1 MFRNNI
7 KKGRQDPI
15 SVSPVQ
21 AELWEMQAD
30 ICQTL
35 ANPKRLQIINLL
47 KEQELSVGAMVKVM
61 GVAKANLSQHLSLMR
76 QKGILATRREGTTI
90 YYRLAIPYITEAC
103 AIMREVLLE
112 VLDVKGKFS
121 QSLSTANRTGV
132 EDQAEDLKIK

>member
-1 MFRNNI
+1 
-7 KKGRQDPI
+7 
-15 SVSPVQ
+15 
-21 AELWEMQAD
+21 MQAD

-35 ANPKRLQIINLL
+35 ANPKRLQVINLL

-90 YYRLAIPYITEAC
+90 YYRLAIPYITAAC

-112 VLDVKGKFS
+112 VLAVRGKFS
-121 QSLSTANRTGV
+121 KSFLEATTRTGV

>member
-1 MFRNNI
+1 MFRNNEN
-7 KKGRQDPI
+7 KGQQDPI
-15 SVSPVQ
+15 PSSPAQ

-35 ANPKRLQIINLL
+35 ANPKRLQVINLL

-61 GVAKANLSQHLSLMR
+61 GVAKANLSQHLSVMR

-103 AIMREVLLE
+103 AIMREVLLQ
-112 VLDVKGKFS
+112 VLDIKGKLS
-121 QSLSTANRTGV
+121 QSWGAANRTEE
-132 EDQAEDLKIK
+132 EDQAEDLKI